1 MKIKRP
7 LRLLGIALGGVVLA
21 LVVIVALGIFTSIGR
36 HSLVAIGL
44 GIAERAGFPVTIAR
58 LDWPALG
65 QLEVEGVSVEDPD
78 GAWLTVD
85 RALLTWR
92 PRELLSG
99 TLAVDVL
106 DVGTVDL
113 VRAPAYPPSPAPPST
128 QSAPLLPPIALDIG
142 RLSLGELSIPQSLA
156 GEAATVT
163 ATASLRVPHE
173 LAQGATAHVDASVH
187 GRAPADAAI
196 DLVYKPSDN
205 TLEANVALT
214 AAPGGLIHILAG
226 LPPQDALAV
235 RFNGTGPLAAWSAD
249 LAARLGDRDLA
260 DGSVTIARQGTLYRL
275 TANLAATAVAAELM
289 PAPIAPVIGP
299 SPTLALAATVADDG
313 AVRIESLAVGTAAGS
328 VTGAGEIAADGALAG
343 RLDATL
349 AASTPFAAL
358 TGNAARWNGGRAQVA
373 VSGTRDAPAATITA
387 TIDTLATDALTAD
400 RLDFDASL
408 TPEAGITGAAGH
420 RVHLT
425 ASLPGAAVAGT
436 ILPADDV
443 PSLEL
448 SAVVDTDG
456 AATIETAR
464 IAALSAVVTLS
475 GAAGP
480 EDVDLAAEATVGDLA
495 RLGALAGQR
504 LAGAATLR
512 ATVSGNPATRQFA
525 AGFDLSATRLST
537 AIDVVDRLL
546 GPAPT
551 ASGSVSI
558 AEDRLTVDGFDL
570 AGSGLTAG
578 AAGVLALDAAGI
590 DVTAAV
596 ADLAAIDPTLAGS
609 GTLAARITG
618 DVRHP
623 TVAFDLTAETLRVA
637 GQDFGGIGLKGTAD
651 LAASAGAPA
660 GTTRAALDAAV
671 TASGAGPM
679 QIEGKAE
686 IAGAPQRLDVTL
698 GVASAKGGT
707 AQRLA
712 GLYGLTLDQD
722 LAITVAASGPIDDLA
737 ADVTASLE
745 GAPVLGAKI
754 ATAPLGTGRRITLTG
769 SVAPGFLLPPEARA
783 AAGDSVAVD
792 AAIVLDR
799 GITRIERATVTA
811 AAATLSANGTLDGGG
826 GLAIVADA
834 KLADSAPLADLLK
847 GAAEWTGGTVHAV
860 VGGSTL
866 EPTADFVLALDGL
879 SASEFK
885 AATVTADGRA
895 ARRSDGGLDVTVD
908 AGLTGVVVAGNVVP
922 DTPQPKLSA
931 TATVAADGVVTI
943 ESARLDAFG
952 AGVTAKGSVGPAAL
966 DLSTTIAAPDLGPLG
981 AALGRPLSGGVAA
994 TAEITGDPRG
1004 PALTAVIALQGSALD
1019 VGIPQAN
1026 AALGPAPKVTGT
1038 VAYAADS
1045 VTVTGL
1051 TLEGGAMTV
1060 KADGTIAAEAA
1071 GLDITATVRDL
1082 AALSPNLAGAA
1093 TITAKVAGKPTAP
1106 QVAFRFAS
1114 DQITTAGQVLRPFAA
1129 EGTLD
1134 LSTPGAI
1141 AAALDLSGAAAGR
1154 PISGKIAFADGA
1166 DGRRLTVDNL
1176 AFVGLSGS
1184 GSLAQKGIA
1193 PPTGNL
1199 TLQATDVAPL
1209 AALAGVAATG
1219 GFRAALDLPEDKSR
1233 PAHVTLSSPRLAVL
1247 GNTVEALDVA
1257 LDVTDPLGTPHFAGT
1272 ARATRIDAA
1281 GQRVDRL
1288 SVTAEGPLSAVAL
1301 VATATVNAMTT
1312 RVDAVVDAATPRV
1325 RVQLSRAEVGTGAT
1339 SVRLSRPSTVTY
1351 ADGGVR
1357 LDVGLTTGSGG
1368 RLDLRG
1374 TASATDLGLQGEL
1387 ERLPIGLARIA
1398 VPDLAYEGTLGG
1410 RFAIRGTPAAPGGTY
1425 DISLA
1430 GFRDTRWRSQ
1440 VPSVTANVQGSLN
1453 GRTTDVR
1460 ARVEAGQ
1467 LMRLTID
1474 GSAPLSPTGPLN
1486 LAIRGPIDLDLLEGI
1501 ALEPTTDISGRL
1513 AVDVRVTGTA
1523 QQPNA
1528 SGSVDLGNISV
1539 NDHLRGI
1546 AANRIRG
1553 QIRLAGRTVNLVGI
1567 TGNFGGGGTLA
1578 AAGSVTLDPAAGFP
1592 GNLTLTAKQIA
1603 VDQGEGLA
1611 RGIIGA
1617 DIRMSGPLARAPA
1630 IGGTVTIARMDINIA
1645 ERLPSTAETIDV
1657 THINVPARLAEYFP
1671 APPDPNASRAP
1682 AFDAKLDL
1690 TVTAASQINVRGLGL
1705 NAEFRGSFKISGTT
1719 SAPVI
1724 LGGLDLR
1731 RGTFDILNQRLTFD
1745 HGTIRFV
1752 DDFDPILDLVALTR
1766 AGSVTAYVTV
1776 SGTGSNP
1783 RIEFSSEPTLPQ
1795 DEVVS
1800 YILFRKATSSLTA
1813 TEAIM
1818 LADAVASLS
1827 GGGSSGLLDRIRKSL
1842 GLNRLGVTGD
1852 GAGGTSLEAGGYA
1865 AENVYVGVTQG
1876 TTAASSQ
1883 VQVTVDVTDS
1893 INLNANV
1900 GADGSSSLGLG
1911 VEWDY

>member
-1 MKIKRP
+1 MTI
-7 LRLLGIALGGVVLA
+7 
-21 LVVIVALGIFTSIGR
+21 
-36 HSLVAIGL
+36 
-44 GIAERAGFPVTIAR
+44 ER
-58 LDWPALG
+58 
-65 QLEVEGVSVEDPD
+65 
-78 GAWLTVD
+78 
-85 RALLTWR
+85 
-92 PRELLSG
+92 
-99 TLAVDVL
+99 
-106 DVGTVDL
+106 
-113 VRAPAYPPSPAPPST
+113 
-128 QSAPLLPPIALDIG
+128 
-142 RLSLGELSIPQSLA
+142 
-156 GEAATVT
+156 
-163 ATASLRVPHE
+163 
-173 LAQGATAHVDASVH
+173 QGA
-187 GRAPADAAI
+187 
-196 DLVYKPSDN
+196 
-205 TLEANVALT
+205 
-214 AAPGGLIHILAG
+214 
-226 LPPQDALAV
+226 
-235 RFNGTGPLAAWSAD
+235 
-249 LAARLGDRDLA
+249 
-260 DGSVTIARQGTLYRL
+260 LYRL

-289 PAPIAPVIGP
+289 PAAVAPVVGP
-299 SPTLALAATVADDG
+299 APTLALTATAADDG
-313 AVRIESLAVGTAAGS
+313 AMRIESLAVETAGGTVSGTA
-328 VTGAGEIAADGALAG
+328 EIAADGALAG
-343 RLDATL
+343 RFDATL

-358 TGNAARWNGGRAQVA
+358 TGNAARWNGGRAHVEL
-373 VSGTRDAPAATITA
+373 SGTRTAPAATVAA
-387 TIDTLATDALTAD
+387 TVDTLATDALTAD
-400 RLDFDASL
+400 RLDLQASM
-408 TPEAGITGAAGH
+408 TPETGITGSTAR

-425 ASLPGAAVAGT
+425 ASLPGTAVAGT
-436 ILPADDV
+436 TLPADDV
-443 PSLEL
+443 PTVEL
-448 SAVVDTDG
+448 SAIVGEDG

-464 IAALSAVVTLS
+464 IAALSALVTLS
-475 GAAGP
+475 GEAGP
-480 EDVDLAAEATVGDLA
+480 EAVDLAADATVGDLA
-495 RLGALAGQR
+495 RVGALLGQR
-504 LAGAATLR
+504 LAGGLTLQ
-512 ATVSGNPATRQFA
+512 ATVKGNPATAEFSAEFDVA
-525 AGFDLSATRLST
+525 ASKLATE
-537 AIDVVDRLL
+537 IDNADRLL

-551 ASGSVSI
+551 ASGSVRLAS
-558 AEDRLTVDGFDL
+558 DSLTVDSFDL
-570 AGSGLTAG
+570 AGSGLTAT

-590 DVTAAV
+590 DVTATL
-596 ADLAAIDPTLAGS
+596 ADLAAIDPSLAGS
-609 GTLAARITG
+609 GALTAHITG

-623 TVAFDLTAETLRVA
+623 TVAFDVTAENLTAA
-637 GQDFGGIGLKGTAD
+637 GQDFGGVAVKGTAD
-651 LAASAGAPA
+651 LAGSAGAPA
-660 GTTRAALDAAV
+660 GTTRATLDAAV

-679 QIEGKAE
+679 QLQGTAE
-686 IAGAPQRLDVTL
+686 IAGSPSRLDVTL
-698 GVASAKGGT
+698 DVASAKGGT
-707 AQRLA
+707 AQRLV
-712 GLYGLTLDQD
+712 GIYGVAIDQD
-722 LAITVAASGPIDDLA
+722 LAITVAASGPMDDLA
-737 ADVTASLE
+737 ADVKASLG
-745 GAPVLGAKI
+745 GAPVLGAQI
-754 ATAPLGTGRRITLTG
+754 ATAPLGTGRRISVTG
-769 SVAPGFLLPPEARA
+769 NVSPGFLLPPDARA
-783 AAGDSVAVD
+783 AAGDTVAID

-799 GITRIERATVTA
+799 GITRIESANVTA

-847 GAAEWTGGTVHAV
+847 GAAGWTGGTLHAV
-860 VGGSTL
+860 VGGSAL
-866 EPTADFVLALDGL
+866 EPTVDFVLALDGL
-879 SASEFK
+879 SAPEFQ

-895 ARRSDGGLDVTVD
+895 ARRGDGGLDVTID
-908 AGLTGVVVAGNVVP
+908 AGLSGVVVAGNVVP
-922 DTPQPKLSA
+922 DAPQPKLSA
-931 TATVAADGVVTI
+931 TATIAADGVVTI

-952 AGVTAKGSVGPAAL
+952 AGVTARGSVAPTAL
-966 DLSTTIAAPDLGPLG
+966 DLSTAISAPDLSPLG
-981 AALGRPLSGGVAA
+981 TALGRTLSGGVTA
-994 TAEITGDPRG
+994 TADITGDPRG

-1026 AALGPAPKVTGT
+1026 AALGPTPKITGT

-1045 VTVTGL
+1045 ITVTGL
-1051 TLEGGAMTV
+1051 TLEGGAMSA

-1082 AALSPNLAGAA
+1082 AALAPNLAGAA

-1106 QVAFRFAS
+1106 EIAFRATS
-1114 DQITTAGQVLRPFAA
+1114 DQVTAAGQVLRPFAA

-1141 AAALDLSGAAAGR
+1141 AAALDLSGASSGR

-1176 AFVGLSGS
+1176 AFVGLTGS
-1184 GSLAQKGIA
+1184 GALTQKGVA
-1193 PPTGNL
+1193 PPTGSF

-1219 GFRAALDLPEDKSR
+1219 SFRAAVDLPEDKSR

-1257 LDVTDPLGTPHFAGT
+1257 LDVTDPLGTPRFAGT
-1272 ARATRIDAA
+1272 AKATRIDAS
-1281 GQRVDRL
+1281 GQRVDGL
-1288 SVTAEGPLSAVAL
+1288 SVTAEGPLSAVS
-1301 VATATVNAMTT
+1301 VTATANVNAMPT
-1312 RVDAVVDAATPRV
+1312 RLDAVVDAATPRI
-1325 RVQLSRAEVGTGAT
+1325 RVALSRAEVGAGAT
-1339 SVRLSRPSTVTY
+1339 SVRLSRPSTITY

-1368 RLDLRG
+1368 RVDLRG
-1374 TASATDLGLQGEL
+1374 TASATDLGLQGEI

-1398 VPDLAYEGTLGG
+1398 VPDLTFEGTVGG
-1410 RFAIRGTPAAPGGTY
+1410 RFALRGSPAAPSGTY

-1430 GFRDTRWRSQ
+1430 GFRDTTWRSQ
-1440 VPSVTANVQGSLN
+1440 VPSVTANFQGSLN

-1460 ARVEAGQ
+1460 ARIEAGQ

-1474 GSAPLSPTGPLN
+1474 GSLPLSATGPLN
-1486 LAIRGPIDLDLLEGI
+1486 LAVRGPVDLDLLEGI

-1513 AVDVRVTGTA
+1513 AVDIRVTGSA

-1546 AANRIRG
+1546 SASRIRG
-1553 QIRLAGRTVNLVGI
+1553 QVRLAGRTVTLNGI

-1603 VDQGEGLA
+1603 VNQGEGLA

-1617 DIRMSGPLARAPA
+1617 DIRMSGPLARAPV
-1630 IGGTVTIARMDINIA
+1630 IGGTVTIVRMDINIA

-1690 TVTAASQINVRGLGL
+1690 TVSAANQINVRGLGL

-1776 SGTGSNP
+1776 TGTGSNP

-1800 YILFRKATSSLTA
+1800 YILFRKATASLTA

-1852 GAGGTSLEAGGYA
+1852 GEGGTSLEAGGYA